1 VVVERACW
9 RAKVIQGVRQHQEE
23 CSVCRPPLLSSLSF
37 PPPPPAPGH
46 NTMNYLSKPPPPH
59 SLTHRAHIL
68 QPLVHQCVVPAP
80 PPHRP
85 RHQRG
90 SISGGG
96 QGRDH
101 VLVDGEGTSDARLGQ
116 APQAQLAVDA
126 ACGDEGGAV
135 NASDEA
141 AVMWCGVV
149 CCGVLWCAVMGWSCG
164 VAERWRGKGVR
175 LSRRL

>member
-1 VVVERACW
+1 MLEGKGHPGCEAAPRRVLCLPSTLAVIPLVPSSTACS
-9 RAKVIQGVRQHQEE
+9 RPQHHELPFQ
-23 CSVCRPPLLSSLSF
+23 
-37 PPPPPAPGH
+37 
-46 NTMNYLSKPPPPH
+46 TPPPH